1 MFMGTVAF
9 NFTGEV
15 ALITGGSRGLGLEIA
30 QAFGAAG
37 ASVVI
42 TARRQQWLTE
52 AEKLLK
58 DQGITVQA
66 LTCDVADPSSVE
78 QTVQQA
84 LTTCSHID
92 ILINNAGLTWGA
104 PAESMPFDRWQQVIN
119 ANITG
124 TFLMSQFVGRHMLER
139 HKGAIVNIASIAGL
153 GGGQLNTVGYN
164 ASKAAVI
171 NLTRALAIEWAKSGI
186 RVNAVA
192 PAMFRTRMTEAIL
205 DRAEDVVAGTT
216 PMGRIG
222 QPGELAPTV
231 LFLASEGASY
241 ITGQVV
247 AIDGGRTAQ

>member
-1 MFMGTVAF
+1 MGTVTF
-9 NFTGEV
+9 NFSGEV

-30 QAFGAAG
+30 QAFGSAG
-37 ASVVI
+37 ATVVI
-42 TARRQQWLTE
+42 TARREQWLRE
-52 AEKLLK
+52 AETLLK
-58 DQGITVQA
+58 NQGVSVHAA
-66 LTCDVADPSSVE
+66 LCDVADAASVE
-78 QTVQQA
+78 ALVQQA
-84 LTTCSHID
+84 LTECGKID
-92 ILINNAGLTWGA
+92 VLVNNAGLTWGA
-104 PAESMPFDRWQQVIN
+104 PAETMPLERWRQVID

-124 TFLMSQFVGRHMLER
+124 TFLMSQVVGRHMLER
-139 HKGAIVNIASIAGL
+139 NKGSIVNVASIAGM
-153 GGGQLNTVGYN
+153 GGGQLQTVGYN

-171 NLTRALAIEWAKSGI
+171 NLTKALAIEWASRGI

-205 DRAEDVVAGTT
+205 DRAEAVVAGMM

>member
-1 MFMGTVAF
+1 MGTVTF
-9 NFTGEV
+9 NFSGEV

-30 QAFGAAG
+30 QAFGGAG
-37 ASVVI
+37 ATVVI
-42 TARRQQWLTE
+42 TARRQQWLSE
-52 AEKLLK
+52 AEHLLK
-58 DQGITVQA
+58 DQGIAVYA
-66 LTCDVADPSSVE
+66 LSCDVADSSSVE
-78 QTVQQA
+78 QAVQQI
-84 LTTCSHID
+84 LSVCGKID
-92 ILINNAGLTWGA
+92 ILVNNAGLTWGA
-104 PAESMPFDRWQQVIN
+104 PAENMPLDRWHQVIE

-139 HKGAIVNIASIAGL
+139 KKGAIVNVASIAGL

-171 NLTRALAIEWAKSGI
+171 NFTRALAIEWATRGI

-205 DRAEDVVAGTT
+205 DRAEAVVAGTT

-241 ITGQVV
+241 ITGQVI